1 MSSRKMFGTDGVR
14 DLSNRGYM
22 RPETVL
28 RLGLAFGAFL
38 RSRGAERPRVLVG
51 TDTRGS
57 KDMLLCA
64 LAAGL
69 ASAGVEV
76 VLAGVVPTPGVSA
89 VASRAGFDGGAV
101 ISASHNP
108 PEYNGVKFFDSRGFK
123 LSDEEEMEV
132 ESLFE
137 GDLEGFRSAPQ
148 GVGRVSE
155 DRSLRGLYEGF
166 LMGFA
171 SKVDLSGKRVV
182 LDCAN
187 GACCEIAPRLFRAMG
202 ADLTLIGCDPDGSN
216 INQGVGV
223 THIEALRSR
232 VLEEK
237 AHFGVAYDGDGD
249 RVLLVDALGRT
260 VDGDL
265 MLYALARL
273 YQKEGRLGS
282 GVVATVMS
290 NMGLEAKL
298 QEEGIKLFRCPV
310 GDRYVV
316 ERALEVGSKLGG
328 EQSGHV
334 VALDLSSTGDG
345 MLTAILVL
353 TALKALGI
361 ELEDLSDLV
370 PRFHQKLMNFK
381 VEEASLR
388 RSIPSHP
395 ALLEEIS
402 SWEERFMGRGRI
414 FVRPSGTEPL
424 LRVLIE
430 VEDGGMLEE
439 VASSISHRIRSLV
452 GTA

>member
-1 MSSRKMFGTDGVR
+1 MSSRRMFGTDGVR
-14 DLSNRGYM
+14 DLSNRGHM
-22 RPETVL
+22 RPEAVL

-38 RSRGAERPRVLVG
+38 RSRGSDRPRVVVG
-51 TDTRGS
+51 ADTRGS
-57 KDMLLCA
+57 RDMLLCA
-64 LAAGL
+64 LSAGL

-76 VLAGVVPTPGVSA
+76 VSAGVMPTPGVST

-123 LSDEEEMEV
+123 LSDEEEAEV

-148 GVGRVSE
+148 GVGRVLE
-155 DRSLRGLYEGF
+155 DGSLKGLYEGF

-171 SKVDLSGKRVV
+171 SEVDLSGKRVV

-187 GACCEIAPRLFRAMG
+187 GACWEIAPRLFEAMG
-202 ADLTLIGCDPDGSN
+202 ARLSLIGCAPDGSN

-223 THIEALRSR
+223 THLEALRSR
-232 VLEEK
+232 VLEER

-249 RVLLVDALGRT
+249 RVLFVDALGRT

-265 MLYALARL
+265 MLYALARF
-273 YQKEGRLGS
+273 YRREGRLGA

-298 QEEGIKLFRCPV
+298 QEEGIRVFRCPV

-316 ERALEVGSKLGG
+316 EKALEVGSRLGG

-345 MLTAILVL
+345 MLTALL
-353 TALKALGI
+353 LMRALSALGLK
-361 ELEDLSDLV
+361 LEDLSDLV
-370 PRFHQKLMNFK
+370 PRFHQRLLNFR
-381 VEEASLR
+381 VEDASLR
-388 RSIPSHP
+388 RSLPSHP
-395 ALLEEIS
+395 ALLEEIA
-402 SWEERFMGRGRI
+402 SWEERLTGRGRI

-424 LRVLIE
+424 VRVLIE
-430 VEDGGMLEE
+430 AEEEGILEE
-439 VASSISHRIRSLV
+439 VASSISHRISSLT
-452 GTA
+452 GIA